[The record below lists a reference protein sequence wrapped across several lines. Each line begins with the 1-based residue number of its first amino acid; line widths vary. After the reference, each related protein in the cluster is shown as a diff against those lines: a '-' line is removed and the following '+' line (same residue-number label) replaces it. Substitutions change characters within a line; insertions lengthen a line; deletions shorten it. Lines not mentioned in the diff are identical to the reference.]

1 MPIPG
6 LGPQNSP
13 SPTLTDQSA
22 ARNPTPGAPA
32 TGAAPT
38 PAPAPAPDPTPAVGS
53 PSGEAAS
60 LNLDHLAKAIGLD
73 PDEVLRRL
81 SNGQGLG
88 SKLSAAGETGY
99 GSTVGGLIRGGIVID
114 EYA

>member
-38 PAPAPAPDPTPAVGS
+38 PAPAPDPTPAVGS